1 MESHFLVCLFVCFFL
16 KELFRDPS
24 RILIYRKMTSITIY
38 MSPLTLRIPS
48 SDDIN
53 TDPST
58 SPTWGLGSLC
68 LFNRENS
75 ETNVQFLTEN
85 VNPNK

>member
-1 MESHFLVCLFVCFFL
+1 MMSLYNGKSFSCFFL
-16 KELFRDPS
+16 KELFRDTS
-24 RILIYRKMTSITIY
+24 RILIYRKMTSSTIY
-38 MSPLTLRIPS
+38 MSPLLLHTPR

-58 SPTWGLGSLC
+58 STSWGLGSLC

-75 ETNVQFLTEN
+75 ETNV
-85 VNPNK
+85 

>member
-1 MESHFLVCLFVCFFL
+1 MMSLYNGKSFSCFFL
-16 KELFRDPS
+16 KELFRDLS

-38 MSPLTLRIPS
+38 MSPLFIHIPS

-58 SPTWGLGSLC
+58 SATWGLCSLC
-68 LFNRENS
+68 LFNREILKPMCNFS
-75 ETNVQFLTEN
+75 
-85 VNPNK
+85 PKM